1 MSKTVLITGA
11 SAGIGREL
19 SKVFAENGF
28 NLVLVSRNKQK
39 LEHIAGEL
47 ENIYNIKAKGIAKDL
62 CRPNS
67 PQELYDEIS
76 ENGIEIDILVNNAG
90 IGING
95 RFTDFN
101 KERINDVIQLN
112 IAALTLLCR
121 FFGADMVK
129 RRSGRILNV
138 SSTAAFQAGPLM
150 SSYYASKAYVQMLS
164 EALNYEFGKDS
175 VTVTALCPGPTQTE
189 FFIRNDMVRTNVANG
204 PWLMK
209 ASDVARDGYAGL
221 MKGKMIVIPGFIN
234 KLLAFFVR
242 FTPRKITAAII
253 CYLNQK

>member
-1 MSKTVLITGA
+1 LITGA
-11 SAGIGREL
+11 SAGIGHEL

-28 NLVLVSRNKQK
+28 NIVLVSRNKKK

-47 ENIYNIKAKGIAKDL
+47 ESLYGIKAKVIAKDL
-62 CRPNS
+62 CKPLA

-76 ENGIEIDILVNNAG
+76 ADGIGIDVLVNNAG

-101 KERINDVIQLN
+101 KEKIVDVIQLN
-112 IAALTLLCR
+112 ITSLTILCR
-121 FFGADMVK
+121 LFGTDMVK
-129 RRSGRILNV
+129 KRSGRILNV

-164 EALNYEFGKDS
+164 EALNYEFGKDA

-189 FFIRNDMVRTNVANG
+189 FFDRNDMAGANVANG
-204 PWLMK
+204 PWMMK
-209 ASDVARDGYAGL
+209 ASDVAKAGFAGL

-242 FTPRKITAAII
+242 FTPRKVTAAII
-253 CYLNQK
+253 CYLNQQ